1 MRKWRHRLNGV
12 NPMRGENSPHDVLFS
27 CCALE
32 SRTPTDH
39 PIRKVRKVVDLALKE
54 LDVL

>member
-1 MRKWRHRLNGV
+1 MRC
-12 NPMRGENSPHDVLFS
+12 EISPHDVLFS
-27 CCALE
+27 CRVLE

-39 PIRKVRKVVDLALKE
+39 PIRKVRKAVDLALKE